1 MHFSMWPK
9 YFCWRIF
16 PFLLLS
22 CSMKKTLLIALPL
35 ALIICGFSI
44 KALLPKKNTLLNHV
58 ALHVYD
64 LQKSTDF
71 YEQIVQLD
79 SIPEPFHDGKHTW
92 LSVST
97 TSHLHLISGAP
108 KETSRDKFTHLCFTV
123 PSMSEFISRLDKEHV
138 PYEDWGGAKSSI
150 TTRVDGIKQIYFQ
163 DPDRY
168 WIEINDDYK

>member
-1 MHFSMWPK
+1 MTPS
-9 YFCWRIF
+9 
-16 PFLLLS
+16 
-22 CSMKKTLLIALPL
+22 
-35 ALIICGFSI
+35 
-44 KALLPKKNTLLNHV
+44 LNHV
-58 ALHVYD
+58 AVYVFD
-64 LQKSTDF
+64 LKKSTDF
-71 YEQIVQLD
+71 YKDIIGVTL
-79 SIPEPFHDGKHTW
+79 IPEPFHDGKHTW

-163 DPDRY
+163 DPDGY